1 MNSEVICGQ
10 FWRTDALTFLKE
22 EVSLRA
28 SESCWGSD
36 KLGRQAVD
44 KVNFVPELW
53 DLWATGQRLTKGGVV
68 CSCAGGSVWHQH
80 GGCSGTGSLHRN
92 LSSCNCYPV
101 DFPFWP
107 LPKQTF
113 SSFLPQTGSLFST
126 ASRFVSELPS
136 MALMPNSICDLYKS
150 GISPGHHLTWMISLW
165 SGGTLFKGF
174 SYLLSHLSFIPSL
187 RTR

>member
-1 MNSEVICGQ
+1 MLRGGFRGWIGMCCL
-10 FWRTDALTFLKE
+10 LTFCLAHPHPHQGL
-22 EVSLRA
+22 SLICYSNCSWSWSLPSSWEA
-28 SESCWGSD
+28 E
-36 KLGRQAVD
+36 LQGRQ
-44 KVNFVPELW
+44 
-53 DLWATGQRLTKGGVV
+53 LTKGWVV

-80 GGCSGTGSLHRN
+80 TGCSGTGSLHRN
-92 LSSCNCYPV
+92 LSSCYCYPV

-107 LPKQTF
+107 PQKQTF

-126 ASRFVSELPS
+126 ASHFMSELPS